1 MPKLKYSL
9 HSSKNLFEKNNNTK
23 SKKDLS
29 GGLGKEDDV
38 VKQLWKSEKKF
49 QNDLKYLKNH
59 NKVIFKTAKKK
70 PH

>member
-9 HSSKNLFEKNNNTK
+9 HSSKNLFEKTNNTK

-38 VKQLWKSEKKF
+38 VKQL
-49 QNDLKYLKNH
+49 
-59 NKVIFKTAKKK
+59 
-70 PH
+70 